1 MSGKNFAEIEQ
12 DVNDHVENYMKKIT
26 QSKSEL
32 YEVEE
37 TKSQKSAKSN
47 IFNAKKVDDV
57 VNEYDS

>member
-1 MSGKNFAEIEQ
+1 
-12 DVNDHVENYMKKIT
+12 MKKIT

>member
-1 MSGKNFAEIEQ
+1 
-12 DVNDHVENYMKKIT
+12 MKKIT

-37 TKSQKSAKSN
+37 AKSQKSAKSN